1 MWCSHT
7 TLSGSCHSKPI
18 AEQSL
23 RTATLPPTVAS
34 VAPQTANFPPW
45 STVMPDS
52 RWRPVFASEKG
63 LNFSLDGLDPSF
75 AATSS
80 LKSQTREEK
89 IKKEQNKGRWERKD
103 TLLTVVPPI
112 VLFPKGGAAWE
123 KPRRALLSRETGTRW
138 EPAALPR
145 VPCWWVCSSLGW
157 KTWLGCQHVWQL
169 KAAYLFRLCAGQ
181 KTCQNVRIDVM
192 RELKGADMTAY
203 MCVFFNYSH
212 CK

>member
-52 RWRPVFASEKG
+52 WWRPVFASEKG
-63 LNFSLDGLDPSF
+63 LNGLDPSF

-89 IKKEQNKGRWERKD
+89 KKKKNKTKGDGNAKIGSRR
-103 TLLTVVPPI
+103 
-112 VLFPKGGAAWE
+112 LFPTSSFSQKWGAAWE
-123 KPRRALLSRETGTRW
+123 KPCRALLSRETGTHW
-138 EPAALPR
+138 EPAALPC

-157 KTWLGCQHVWQL
+157 KTWLRCQHVRQL